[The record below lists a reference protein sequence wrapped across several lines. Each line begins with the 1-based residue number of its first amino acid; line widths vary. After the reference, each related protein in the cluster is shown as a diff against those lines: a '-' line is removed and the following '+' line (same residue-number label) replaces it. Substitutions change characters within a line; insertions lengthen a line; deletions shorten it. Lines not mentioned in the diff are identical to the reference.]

1 MSALDSEAT
10 VAASTAGRR
19 ERTVWEKVARHPA
32 GPVSGL
38 YVVALI
44 VCVVFGLAYPD
55 EFAFLSRE
63 NIVVNL
69 RAIPLL
75 GVLGLGVG
83 LLMIS
88 GEFDL
93 SVGSAYTLG
102 PMSTALIFAGGEG
115 WPIALA
121 VGLALALAVA
131 VGLVNGLV
139 TLRFGIPSFIATLGM
154 LLFLRG
160 VTRFVSG
167 ARAEA
172 FYPGD
177 IMENVLTGGIGVLQ
191 AQFLWLV
198 GFAVAA
204 HLLLNYHRFG
214 NHIYAVGGDKA
225 AAISVGVNVTRVKLI
240 AFVMCSVLAVVAGL
254 FSATRV
260 NAVSLTQGH
269 NLELQAIAVCVVGG
283 LFLFGGRG
291 SILGIVVGAAFIYL
305 VSDILLLIRA
315 PGYYFQAFVGAIVIT
330 AVAMNAWMAR
340 RG

>member
-1 MSALDSEAT
+1 MSALDSETTLTAAT
-10 VAASTAGRR
+10 EQRRQRTA
-19 ERTVWEKVARHPA
+19 WEKLARHPA
-32 GPVSGL
+32 GPVAGL
-38 YVVALI
+38 YAVALLT
-44 VCVVFGLAYPD
+44 CVVIGLAYPD
-55 EFAFLSRE
+55 DFAFLSKE
-63 NIVVNL
+63 NVVVNL

-93 SVGSAYTLG
+93 SVGSVYTLA
-102 PMSTALIFAGGEG
+102 PMATALAFSQG

-121 VGLALALAVA
+121 VALALGIALV
-131 VGLVNGLV
+131 VGLVNGMV

-167 ARAEA
+167 HASEV
-172 FYPGD
+172 FNPGNV
-177 IMENVLTGGIGVLQ
+177 MERVLTGEIGWIQ
-191 AQFLWLV
+191 AQFVWLV
-198 GFAVAA
+198 GFAIAA
-204 HLLLNYHRFG
+204 HILLNHHRLG
-214 NHIYAVGGDKA
+214 NHIYAVGGNKA
-225 AAISVGVNVTRVKLI
+225 AAISVGVNVNRVKLI
-240 AFVMCSVLAVVAGL
+240 AFVLCSVLAVVAGL
-254 FSATRV
+254 FSATRT
-260 NAVSLTQGH
+260 NAVSLTQGR

-305 VSDILLLIRA
+305 VNDVLLLIRA
-315 PGYYFQAFVGAIVIT
+315 PGFYFQAFVGVIVIT
-330 AVAMNAWMAR
+330 AVAINAWIAR

>member
-1 MSALDSEAT
+1 MSALDSGTTLTAAT
-10 VAASTAGRR
+10 ERRR
-19 ERTVWEKVARHPA
+19 ERTVWEKLARHPA
-32 GPVSGL
+32 GPVAGL
-38 YVVALI
+38 YVVTLLI
-44 VCVVFGLAYPD
+44 CVVIGLAYPD
-55 EFAFLSRE
+55 DFAFLSRE
-63 NIVVNL
+63 NVVVNL

-93 SVGSAYTLG
+93 SVGSVYTLA
-102 PMSTALIFAGGEG
+102 PMATALAFSEG

-121 VGLALALAVA
+121 VALALGIALV
-131 VGLVNGLV
+131 VGLVNGMV

-167 ARAEA
+167 HASEV
-172 FYPGD
+172 FNPGNV
-177 IMENVLTGGIGVLQ
+177 IERVLTGEIGWIQ
-191 AQFLWLV
+191 AQFLWLI

-204 HLLLNYHRFG
+204 HLLLNHHRFG
-214 NHIYAVGGDKA
+214 NHMYAVGGNKA
-225 AAISVGVNVTRVKLI
+225 AAISVGVNVNRVKLI
-240 AFVMCSVLAVVAGL
+240 AFVICSVLAVVAGL
-254 FSATRV
+254 VSATRV
-260 NAVSLTQGH
+260 NAVSLTQGR

-305 VSDILLLIRA
+305 VNDILLLIRA
-315 PGYYFQAFVGAIVIT
+315 PGFYFQAFLGAIVIT